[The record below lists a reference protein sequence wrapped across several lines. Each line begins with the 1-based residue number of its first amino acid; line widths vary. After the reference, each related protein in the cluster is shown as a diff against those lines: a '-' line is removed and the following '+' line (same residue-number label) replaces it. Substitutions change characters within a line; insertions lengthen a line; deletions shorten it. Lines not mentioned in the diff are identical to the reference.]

1 MASRYV
7 GPGPLARVARVNAP
21 SPAPRGRTST
31 KRAAIAET
39 LAGFDDFRSAQ
50 DVHEAMRQTD
60 QRVGLATVYRTL
72 QAMVEGGEL
81 DSLRSETGEVTY
93 RLCSGSHH
101 HHLVCRVCGK
111 ALEVRGPAV
120 EKWAEATAAA
130 HGFREISHT
139 VELVGTCSDH

>member
-1 MASRYV
+1 MTAQT
-7 GPGPLARVARVNAP
+7 
-21 SPAPRGRTST
+21 PAPRGRTSS
-31 KRAAIAET
+31 KRAAIAEALT
-39 LAGFDDFRSAQ
+39 GFEDFRSAQ
-50 DVHEAMRQTD
+50 DVHEAMRRSD

-72 QAMVEGGEL
+72 QAMVDSGEL
-81 DSLRSETGEVTY
+81 DSLRSESGEVTY
-93 RLCSGSHH
+93 RLCSEQHH